1 MHLVVNNICLS
12 PPPPFPPPLPPSH
25 PITCRVSTVSTL
37 MEKSDFCSLFL
48 LWFVASGGSLAKVA
62 YMSEV
67 RTIRKRHY
75 SFSSLTSL
83 AKSEDEEQEKGV

>member
-1 MHLVVNNICLS
+1 
-12 PPPPFPPPLPPSH
+12 
-25 PITCRVSTVSTL
+25 
-37 MEKSDFCSLFL
+37 MEKIDFHCL
-48 LWFVASGGSLAKVA
+48 LLVWFVASGGSLAKVA

-67 RTIRKRHY
+67 RKLRKRHY

>member
-1 MHLVVNNICLS
+1 MLS
-12 PPPPFPPPLPPSH
+12 DSVL
-25 PITCRVSTVSTL
+25 
-37 MEKSDFCSLFL
+37 LFT
-48 LWFVASGGSLAKVA
+48 SGGSLAKVA

-83 AKSEDEEQEKGV
+83 AKSEDEDHEKGVLLS